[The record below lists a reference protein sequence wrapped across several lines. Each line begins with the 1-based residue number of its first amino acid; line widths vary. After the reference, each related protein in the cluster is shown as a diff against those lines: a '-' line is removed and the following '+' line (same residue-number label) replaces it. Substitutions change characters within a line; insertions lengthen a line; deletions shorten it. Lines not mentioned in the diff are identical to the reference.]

1 MFMLATLTDKKKSRW
16 KVMEW
21 MEVEEGKN
29 EDRRWKNLGTPK
41 WGSFEKWDRWLAGR
55 ITVTYECDLH
65 CMDIMWFVQTW
76 NAYRILVCKF
86 EGKRQY
92 GRHRCKGMSST
103 TGTIIIKDSSW
114 MNKHETIRCMVVL
127 SMVYVPTF

>member
-29 EDRRWKNLGTPK
+29 EDRRWKNLGMPK
-41 WGSFEKWDRWLAGR
+41 WRAFEKWDRWLAGR

-65 CMDIMWFVQTW
+65 CMDCMWFVQTW
-76 NAYRILVCKF
+76 KAYIILFCKC
-86 EGKRQY
+86 EGNRQY
-92 GRHRCKGMSST
+92 GRPRCNGMSNTIRT
-103 TGTIIIKDSSW
+103 TTINDSSW
-114 MNKHETIRCMVVL
+114 MNKQETISCMVVVR
-127 SMVYVPTF
+127 MVYVPTF